1 MNSAR
6 RVEFEGLYEMD
17 SLVGRCVVVGLA
29 LVLVGCSMPKVAQH
43 QPGAVHATP
52 STGPSP
58 VPSPPLE
65 ASPSPVTSAAIQ
77 DFVPIAEAFVEAHR
91 GLKFKAPVTVTLLED
106 NAFTARLLS
115 KNKSDKGEL
124 EKETKVLRALGLI
137 QGALDL
143 GKAEDALLGGSVV
156 GYYDPKTKEL
166 VVRGAE
172 VTPAVR
178 LTLVH
183 ELTHALQDQYF
194 NLDGVKVRDDD
205 ESGVTTKSV
214 IEGDAVRIERAYYA
228 SLTQTDQAAVRREQ
242 QASGGIP
249 PEVPRVLVEILAFP
263 YQIGP
268 LFDEAVVRRDG
279 QDGLDKAFA
288 TYPTTSSQL
297 LHPEKYF
304 SGDGPHP
311 VDAPPA
317 GGTLIDHGV
326 VGEMGLLL
334 ILEAL
339 QKSGSL
345 SSAETRAATAG
356 WGGDQYVAWDEGSQT
371 CVRTRF
377 VMDSPGDTDSLLN
390 ALGKLAASRSGVTL
404 EGTGPVTLTS
414 CG

>member
-1 MNSAR
+1 MVPPLAR
-6 RVEFEGLYEMD
+6 CL
-17 SLVGRCVVVGLA
+17 LVGLSFVVAACAAPGVGQHNPGPVRA
-29 LVLVGCSMPKVAQH
+29 SPTIVGPNVLG
-43 QPGAVHATP
+43 
-52 STGPSP
+52 
-58 VPSPPLE
+58 
-65 ASPSPVTSAAIQ
+65 SPSPSSPSPITSAAIQ
-77 DFVPIAEAFVEAHR
+77 DFVPIARAFVEAHR
-91 GLKFKAPVTVTLLED
+91 GLVFKTEVAVKLLD
-106 NAFTARLLS
+106 DKAFTDRLLS
-115 KNKSDKGEL
+115 KSTNDKAEL
-124 EKETKVLRALGLI
+124 EKETKILRALGLI
-137 QGALDL
+137 QGDLDL

-156 GYYDPKTKEL
+156 GYYDPKSKEL

-194 NLDGVKVRDDD
+194 NLDGVKVKDDD

-214 IEGDAVRIERAYYA
+214 IEGDAVRIEREYYA
-228 SLTQTDQAAVRREQ
+228 SMTPSQQDDVRREQ
-242 QASGGIP
+242 GAGGGVPAAVP
-249 PEVPRVLVEILAFP
+249 PVLVEIFAFP
-263 YQIGP
+263 YRVGP
-268 LFDEAVVRRDG
+268 IFDQAVLQRQG

-304 SGDGPHP
+304 SGDGAHP
-311 VDAPPA
+311 VDAPQA

-326 VGEMGLLL
+326 LGEMGLLL
-334 ILEAL
+334 MLESL

-345 SSAETRAATAG
+345 SSSETRAATAG

-377 VMDSPGDTDSLLN
+377 VMDSPSDTRGLLY
-390 ALGKLAASRSGVTL
+390 ALGKLAASRRGISV
-404 EGTGPVTLTS
+404 EGLGPVTLTS